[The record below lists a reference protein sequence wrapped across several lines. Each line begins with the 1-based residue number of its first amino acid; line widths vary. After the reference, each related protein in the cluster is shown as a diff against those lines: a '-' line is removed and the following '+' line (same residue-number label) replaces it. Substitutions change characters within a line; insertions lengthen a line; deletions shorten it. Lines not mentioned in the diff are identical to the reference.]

1 MKISTIFYNLFV
13 TCLSLIIL
21 TTSSTPP
28 ADKDERVRAYTR
40 SIEFDYVN
48 WTLNALF
55 VKASQSALDE
65 PLYLNEQQQHQT
77 VEQYLALVGQI
88 DALQGQITQI
98 YSDPSINNPQ
108 AASYSQRQQLE
119 KLRSLQQKLGPMA
132 ETIIQGQISAI
143 ISSKGLSLGGQP
155 VPPVLYHITP
165 LPLALI
171 ISPRSVIRQDENISL
186 LPDLSID
193 QQVQLENQIE
203 KALDVSALVVPVGG
217 VGVYPTMVES
227 TTDLPWLLQTV
238 AHEWTHNFLT
248 LRPLGLSYDNS
259 PELRTM
265 NETTADISGTEIG
278 TAMLDRYYPD
288 LAPTPPAA
296 APIPNTQSGQNQTP
310 AGPPPFNF
318 NAEMHTTRLK
328 VDQLLA
334 KGEIKEAETYME
346 ARRVFLW
353 EHGYQIRKL
362 NQAYFAFYGAY
373 ADVPG
378 GAAGSDPVGPAVRSL
393 RQQSASLADFLN
405 RISWMT
411 SFSDLQNALRQTI
424 INGH

>member
-1 MKISTIFYNLFV
+1 MKISTILFNLFV
-13 TCLSLIIL
+13 VCFSLMLL
-21 TTSSTPP
+21 TTSNTPP
-28 ADKDERVRAYTR
+28 ADKDERIRAYTR

-48 WTLNALF
+48 WTLNALY
-55 VKASQSALDE
+55 VKAAQIALDE
-65 PLYLNEQQQHQT
+65 PLYMNEQQQHQT
-77 VEQYLALVGQI
+77 VEQYLALIGQI
-88 DALQGQITQI
+88 DNLQGQITQI
-98 YSDPSINNPQ
+98 YSDPAVANPVE
-108 AASYSQRQQLE
+108 ASKSERKELAQFQN
-119 KLRSLQQKLGPMA
+119 LQQKLGPLA
-132 ETIIQGQISAI
+132 ESIIQGQISTI

-171 ISPRSVIRQDENISL
+171 ISPRNVIRQDADVSL

-193 QQVQLENQIE
+193 QQVQLENQVQ
-203 KALDVSALVVPVGG
+203 KSLNVSALVVPVGG

-278 TAMLDRYYPD
+278 TALLDRYYPD
-288 LAPTPPAA
+288 LVPPPAPPPSSSP
-296 APIPNTQSGQNQTP
+296 APSAP
-310 AGPPPFNF
+310 AGPSGPPPFNF
-318 NAEMHTTRLK
+318 NAEMHTTRVK
-328 VDQLLA
+328 TDQLLSEG
-334 KGEIKEAETYME
+334 KIDEAETYME
-346 ARRVFLW
+346 ARRRFLW
-353 EHGYQIRKL
+353 DNGYQIRKL

-393 RQQSASLADFLN
+393 RQQSTSLSDFLN

-411 SFSDLQNALRQTI
+411 SFAELQKAVRLTKI
-424 INGH
+424 TSK

>member
-1 MKISTIFYNLFV
+1 MKISTIFYNLFII
-13 TCLSLIIL
+13 CLSLIIL

-28 ADKDERVRAYTR
+28 ADKVERLRAYTR

-48 WTLNALF
+48 WTLNALY
-55 VKASQSALDE
+55 VKASQAALDE
-65 PLYLNEQQQHQT
+65 SLYLNEQQQHQT

-88 DALQGQITQI
+88 DNLQGQITQI
-98 YSDPSINNPQ
+98 YSDPAINNP
-108 AASYSQRQQLE
+108 AADSYSQRQQLE
-119 KLRSLQQKLGPMA
+119 KLQGLQQKLGPSA
-132 ETIIQGQISAI
+132 ETIIQEQISTI

-155 VPPVLYHITP
+155 VPPVLYHITL

-288 LAPTPPAA
+288 LVPPPAPA
-296 APIPNTQSGQNQTP
+296 SAPNAQTGLSQLS

-334 KGEIKEAETYME
+334 EGKINEAETYME

-353 EHGYQIRKL
+353 QHGYQIRKL

-411 SFSDLQNALRQTI
+411 SFSDLQNALRQTKST
-424 INGH
+424 GH